1 MVHYDVQTDAAFAAL
16 ADPARR
22 AIVSRLAA
30 GDLTVS
36 QIAAPFETTLQA
48 VRKHLAVLEGA
59 GLVTSTKSGR
69 ERRCRLRV
77 EPLKQAVGWLQSRA
91 ALWEGRLDALAAVVE
106 EEGRSS

>member
-1 MVHYDVQTDAAFAAL
+1 MVHYDARIDTAFAAL

-22 AIVSRLAA
+22 AIVSRLAS

-59 GLVTSTKSGR
+59 GLVTSARIGR
-69 ERRCRLRV
+69 ERRCRLQV
-77 EPLKQAVGWLQSRA
+77 GPLKQAVSWLNSRT

-106 EEGRSS
+106 GGDPKP

>member
-1 MVHYDVQTDAAFAAL
+1 MVHHSPSIDTAFLAL

-36 QIAAPFETTLQA
+36 EIAAPFPTSLQA

-59 GLVTSTKSGR
+59 GLIATAKTGR
-69 ERRCRLRV
+69 VRRCRLRV
-77 EPLKQAVGWLQSRA
+77 EPLKQAVGWIESRT
-91 ALWEGRLDALAAVVE
+91 ALWEARLDALAAVVE
-106 EEGRSS
+106 GDAP